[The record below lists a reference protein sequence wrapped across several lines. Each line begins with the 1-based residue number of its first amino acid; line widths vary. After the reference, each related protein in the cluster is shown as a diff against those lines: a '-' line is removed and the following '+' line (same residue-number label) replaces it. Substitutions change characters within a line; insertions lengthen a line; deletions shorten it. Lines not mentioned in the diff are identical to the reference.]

1 MGCTQAQLNAS
12 KKYRDANLEKARAA
26 CRNWRARNPE
36 RQRAATKSWEARN
49 PGKHEAAT
57 KAYRLANP
65 GKTSE
70 WGRNYRKRVPDY
82 SIRRYGVSLSRFIDL
97 AVSQDGKCAI
107 CGDQTKLCIDHNHKT
122 GKVRGLL
129 CRKCNAG
136 LGLFKD
142 SALNLFRASAYV
154 KEELLCSE

>member
-1 MGCTQAQLNAS
+1 MGCTQAQLKAS
-12 KKYRDANLEKARAA
+12 RKYRETHPDKARAA
-26 CRNWRARNPE
+26 CRNWRAENPE
-36 RQRAATKSWEARN
+36 KQKASTKNWEVNN

-65 GKTSE
+65 GKTAE

-97 AVSQDGKCAI
+97 AVNQEAKCAI
-107 CGDQTKLCIDHNHKT
+107 CGDKTKLCVDHNHAT

-129 CRKCNAG
+129 CRKCNAA
-136 LGLFKD
+136 LGLFGD
-142 SALNLFRASAYV
+142 SALNLLRASAYV